1 MDNRAGKLMTERG
14 FTLIELL
21 VIIAVTGILATIVIF
36 SLWGITDTA
45 SRSAAVSDMRTLLTE
60 IETQDAD
67 REGDYPE
74 EDELDEITAYN
85 NIDEKAESIEYE
97 NDVSDGEYEGGF
109 VLSAEFDFG
118 EEGEEYLIISS
129 ARGFEDEKEGHFD
142 D

>member
-1 MDNRAGKLMTERG
+1 LNHSEG

-21 VIIAVTGILATIVIF
+21 VTIAVIGILATIVIINI
-36 SLWGITDTA
+36 WGITGTA

-60 IETQDAD
+60 IETHDSE

-74 EDELDEITAYN
+74 ENELDEITAYN

-129 ARGFEDEKEGHFD
+129 ARGFEDEMDSHFND
-142 D
+142 